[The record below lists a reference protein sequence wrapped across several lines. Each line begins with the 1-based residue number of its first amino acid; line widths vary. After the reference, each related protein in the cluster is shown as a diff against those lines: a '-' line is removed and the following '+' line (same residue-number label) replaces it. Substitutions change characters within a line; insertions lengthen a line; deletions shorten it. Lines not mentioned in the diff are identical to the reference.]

1 MVLCKVGIKVW
12 WAVWVILSHLKKTN
26 RTFFFFSFFS
36 FFYTFVLDLGRG
48 REKKKNEAAFQRASW
63 HKSCSLFFFFFFRE
77 TQRIWR
83 QNKGKNKITKR
94 SPFCI
99 QNNLFRWC
107 CFLVVALLLFFFP
120 FLWWTTRHCRIG
132 YTTCLPCL
140 WMWNYSDT
148 HSSFRICLR
157 RFYLLT
163 SSQAKQSTQKV
174 PFCILQAPT

>member
-1 MVLCKVGIKVW
+1 MIFGDNVTYCYNLFIILVWTVSDKRNYFIETKFFVQMVL
-12 WAVWVILSHLKKTN
+12 
-26 RTFFFFSFFS
+26 FFP
-36 FFYTFVLDLGRG
+36 
-48 REKKKNEAAFQRASW
+48 
-63 HKSCSLFFFFFFRE
+63 LFFRG

-83 QNKGKNKITKR
+83 QNRRKNKKTKR
-94 SPFCI
+94 SSFCI

-148 HSSFRICLR
+148 HSSSNICLR

-163 SSQAKQSTQKV
+163 SSQSKQSTQKV
-174 PFCILQAPT
+174 YFCILQGPT